1 VVAGDRRE
9 KPRKAQRQGRLIG
22 VLDPLMVRHPEK
34 AQRYLSF
41 YTHVRSH
48 FKESVADGGEEM
60 LAALLNRD
68 ALESVPTM
76 RRQLAAE
83 DAAFAETLADASDDW
98 HEQLSAWAVAC
109 RFGKAPWWRAIE
121 SKTRELR
128 SAKAV

>member
-1 VVAGDRRE
+1 MI
-9 KPRKAQRQGRLIG
+9 K
-22 VLDPLMVRHPEK
+22 HPEK
-34 AQRYLSF
+34 AQRYLS
-41 YTHVRSH
+41 YYIHARSH
-48 FKESVADGGEEM
+48 LGDSVADAGEEM
-60 LAALLNRD
+60 LAALLDRD

-83 DAAFAETLADASDDW
+83 DEAFAETLADASDDW